1 MGAYHCRH
9 APEYDDW
16 FYQRGHYDQEE
27 RVREEW
33 LRENEVASSVLRSLG
48 PVDDALE
55 LAC

>member
-1 MGAYHCRH
+1 MGAYHCRR

-16 FYQRGHYDQEE
+16 FYQRAHYDQEE